1 MSIKMLS
8 SRLSTVHWLVLS
20 FVMVLVTA
28 CSISYKFNGA
38 SIDYTKVKTITIGDF
53 TNQAAYVN
61 PTLAPEF
68 TEVLKDIYIRQ
79 TRLQLVPNNGDLQL
93 EGEITGY
100 DFTPMAVKE
109 DAIASQTRLTITVRV
124 RYANRVNPE
133 EDFEQSFSA
142 YREFDSNLM
151 PQQVEGP
158 LCKEISDEIVDQI
171 YNATVANW

>member
-1 MSIKMLS
+1 MRNL
-8 SRLSTVHWLVLS
+8 LVFLG
-20 FVMVLVTA
+20 LLIATA

-38 SIDYTKVKTITIGDF
+38 SIDYTKVKTIMISDF
-53 TNQAAYVN
+53 TNQASYVN

-68 TEVLKDIYIRQ
+68 TEGLKDIYIRQ
-79 TRLQLVPNNGDLQL
+79 TRLEQVTLNGDLAL
-93 EGEITGY
+93 EGEVTGY

-109 DAIASQTRLTITVRV
+109 DALASQTRLTITVRV
-124 RYANRVNPE
+124 RYMNNTNPD

-151 PQQVEGP
+151 LQQVESS
-158 LCKEISDEIVDQI
+158 LCAEIIEEIVDQV

>member
-1 MSIKMLS
+1 MSMRNL
-8 SRLSTVHWLVLS
+8 LVCLC
-20 FVMVLVTA
+20 LLIATA

-38 SIDYTKVKTITIGDF
+38 SIDYTKVKTIMISDF
-53 TNQAAYVN
+53 TNQASYVN

-68 TEVLKDIYIRQ
+68 TEELKDIYIRQ
-79 TRLQLVPNNGDLQL
+79 TRLEQVTSNGDLAL
-93 EGEITGY
+93 EGEVTGY

-109 DAIASQTRLTITVRV
+109 DALASQTRLTITVRV
-124 RYANRVNPE
+124 RYMNNTNPD

-151 PQQVEGP
+151 LQQVESS
-158 LCKEISDEIVDQI
+158 LCAEIIEEIVDQV

>member
-1 MSIKMLS
+1 MRNFLVC
-8 SRLSTVHWLVLS
+8 LGWL
-20 FVMVLVTA
+20 MATA

-38 SIDYTKVKTITIGDF
+38 SIDYTKVKTIMISDF
-53 TNQAAYVN
+53 TNQASYVN

-68 TEVLKDIYIRQ
+68 TEELKDIYIRQ
-79 TRLQLVPNNGDLQL
+79 TRLEQVKSNGDLAL
-93 EGEITGY
+93 EGEVTGY

-124 RYANRVNPE
+124 RYMNNTNPD

-151 PQQVEGP
+151 LQQVESY
-158 LCKEISDEIVDQI
+158 LCAEIIEEIVDQV

>member
-1 MSIKMLS
+1 MRNFLVC
-8 SRLSTVHWLVLS
+8 LGWL
-20 FVMVLVTA
+20 MATA

-38 SIDYTKVKTITIGDF
+38 SIDYTKVKTIMISDF
-53 TNQAAYVN
+53 TNQASYVN

-68 TEVLKDIYIRQ
+68 TEELKDIYIRQ
-79 TRLQLVPNNGDLQL
+79 TRLEQVKSNGDLAL
-93 EGEITGY
+93 EGEVTGY

-124 RYANRVNPE
+124 RYMNNTNPD

-151 PQQVEGP
+151 LQQVERS
-158 LCKEISDEIVDQI
+158 LCAEIIEEIVDQV